1 MQQAPSTEQ
10 YRKMFVAKP
19 GWKLVD
25 SDYSSAELFIA
36 AYLSGDKQLLFAIE
50 QGYDLHSYSSFLI
63 FGQKWL
69 DAGGSAEPVGKPPT
83 KEAADL
89 RKKSKTFRSLY
100 FTVPGSFF

>member
-10 YRKMFVAKP
+10 YTEKCLSLP

-36 AYLSGDKQLLFAIE
+36 AYLRRQAVTVCIE

-89 RKKSKTFRSLY
+89 RK
-100 FTVPGSFF
+100 V

>member
-1 MQQAPSTEQ
+1 
-10 YRKMFVAKP
+10 MFVAKRD
-19 GWKLVD
+19 GND

-36 AYLSGDKQLLFAIE
+36 AYLRRQAVTVCIE

-83 KEAADL
+83 KEAADPE
-89 RKKSKTFRSLY
+89 KSKTFRSLY
-100 FTVPGSFF
+100 FTVPE

>member
-1 MQQAPSTEQ
+1 
-10 YRKMFVAKP
+10 MFVKL

-25 SDYSSAELFIA
+25 SDYSSPELIA
-36 AYLSGDKQLLFAIE
+36 AYLSGDKQLLFAVE

-83 KEAADL
+83 EKLQTLE
-89 RKKSKTFRSLY
+89 KSKTFRSL
-100 FTVPGSFF
+100 

>member
-36 AYLSGDKQLLFAIE
+36 AYLSGDKQLLFALSKGPSQLLFISNIWPE
-50 QGYDLHSYSSFLI
+50 M
-63 FGQKWL
+63 
-69 DAGGSAEPVGKPPT
+69 VRCR
-83 KEAADL
+83 
-89 RKKSKTFRSLY
+89 RKC
-100 FTVPGSFF
+100 

>member
-1 MQQAPSTEQ
+1 MT
-10 YRKMFVAKP
+10 F
-19 GWKLVD
+19 
-25 SDYSSAELFIA
+25 
-36 AYLSGDKQLLFAIE
+36 
-50 QGYDLHSYSSFLI
+50 SYSSFQ

-100 FTVPGSFF
+100 FTVPE

>member
-1 MQQAPSTEQ
+1 MSSSKPNAAPSTEQ

-25 SDYSSAELFIA
+25 SDYSSRAV
-36 AYLSGDKQLLFAIE
+36 YSRLSLRDKQLLFAIE

-83 KEAADL
+83 A
-89 RKKSKTFRSLY
+89 
-100 FTVPGSFF
+100 

>member
-1 MQQAPSTEQ
+1 MSSSKPNMQQAPSTEQ

-69 DAGGSAEPVGKPPT
+69 DAGEVLSLLENH
-83 KEAADL
+83 L
-89 RKKSKTFRSLY
+89 LKKLQTLEK
-100 FTVPGSFF
+100 V